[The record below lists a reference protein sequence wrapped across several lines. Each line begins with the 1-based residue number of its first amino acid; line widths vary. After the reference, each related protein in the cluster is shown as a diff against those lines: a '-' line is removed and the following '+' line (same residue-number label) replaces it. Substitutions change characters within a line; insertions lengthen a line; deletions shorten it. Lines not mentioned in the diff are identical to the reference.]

1 MFLALQ
7 IKLSK
12 FLQQFSYLKTD
23 SLCNVILYRQCLFTA
38 YGHSKLL
45 FDLCSVIHFSFFQ
58 NSSAFLSALF
68 FSFFFFFIFFFWG
81 GGGRRGVIL
90 INLGD
95 KEGLPKRFLRKRGGH
110 HILQELLVK
119 SHQLPLNQT
128 KNERSLMAMHC
139 KDLK

>member
-1 MFLALQ
+1 MFLALL

-12 FLQQFSYLKTD
+12 FLQQFSFLKTD

-45 FDLCSVIHFSFFQ
+45 FDLCSVIHVSFFP

-68 FSFFFFFIFFFWG
+68 FPFPSSFFFWKGRHG
-81 GGGRRGVIL
+81 GATQKIS
-90 INLGD
+90 
-95 KEGLPKRFLRKRGGH
+95 KEEGGH

-139 KDLK
+139 KDLKKFSRLCISMCA